1 MWLTGCSNMT
11 SKYTL
16 KMLYTIK
23 KEKKKRKEKSF
34 ALDTKKQI
42 MKNIPDKNIYINKND
57 VRLWSIH
64 SRNIKEENNTV
75 C

>member
-1 MWLTGCSNMT
+1 MT

-23 KEKKKRKEKSF
+23 KKKRKKKKKSF
-34 ALDTKKQI
+34 TLDTKKQI
-42 MKNIPDKNIYINKND
+42 YQIKNIYIYKND

-64 SRNIKEENNTV
+64 SRNIKEENDTV